1 MPCLLIHLWAFSG
14 DIDFV
19 WYAEISILISKH
31 AILSS
36 IAAPRQ
42 RTPRQIAP
50 AAHSQP

>member
-42 RTPRQIAP
+42 T
-50 AAHSQP
+50 HSSADNAGRP